1 MNEFK
6 ELPAKPGG
14 TLKLYL
20 VPLILH
26 CSLKNG
32 SGLFLSSGQS
42 SEFFVC

>member
-14 TLKLYL
+14 TLKLYWL
-20 VPLILH
+20 VILH
-26 CSLKNG
+26 CSLENG
-32 SGLFLSSGQS
+32 SGLFLSRGQS